1 MGIEKSFELTKALT
15 FIGGLNVKNYF
26 TFSQRY
32 HLPYDNSFIPQPELQ
47 IENNYKT
54 NSSRYFGLGA
64 ELNLA
69 MLKKTGKVNIGP
81 SLIIPVA
88 DLWKQ
93 DAIFPTETNLGGRNK
108 WFRGFGVGIKLI
120 YSLQKN
126 HHDN

>member
-1 MGIEKSFELTKALT
+1 LGIEKSFELTKALT

-93 DAIFPTETNLGGRNK
+93 DAIFPTETNLGSRNK